1 MMKTDVTN
9 VFKKPKKIRDTPPRP
24 ANPFILYAVTQRE
37 NMKGLPTSEQ
47 SKIIGKRWNKLGK
60 AQKME
65 WRHTF
70 EREREAHAQKYPG
83 YVYRPSKE
91 PKKKGSKY
99 FKKVSPKKNTT
110 IKPEQT
116 FPKGS
121 LLGGDNGY
129 EFKDEFE
136 KEIGDYIDDF
146 IDTEIDNIIH
156 STFNKYKMQ
165 VKINHAIDIII
176 EMILKTIVDELI
188 DTTIYRV
195 DIFLDCHQPF
205 VTSAWRQLLN
215 GYDSEYS
222 LDKAPL
228 NSPFG

>member
-1 MMKTDVTN
+1 MKTDVTN

-60 AQKME
+60 ADKMK

-91 PKKKGSKY
+91 PKKKGGKY
-99 FKKVSPKKNTT
+99 FKKVSSKKNTT
-110 IKPEQT
+110 IKPEQAL
-116 FPKGS
+116 PKVS

-136 KEIGDYIDDF
+136 KEIGNYIDDF

-188 DTTIYRV
+188 HTTIYRV
-195 DIFLDCHQPF
+195 YIFLDYHQPF
-205 VTSAWRQLLN
+205 VTSAWRQALN

-222 LDKAPL
+222 LDKPPL
-228 NSPFG
+228 NSPFGL